1 MYQCPHCDLF
11 VRTVSKFHQH
21 YIAHEQTRV
30 FKCSKCVYTARH
42 RPDITKHIEESPKAT
57 HEGASWTFLA
67 RTLPENKYA
76 EYLKLDFVPEFS
88 SPSTTEDS
96 TIMGSCS
103 NKVHPKIKKEKSSS
117 NSEGI
122 IIYLLYQEKIV
133 MFIIFKEDKSSE
145 LGQPRQ
151 KKMRLESV
159 EDFEIGSGSYSE
171 GTKIANYNF
180 LFRKSQTVFI
190 VLTGQSTNDTDQS
203 ETSKLLDNV
212 LASSSFQKA
221 EGKRQQDEQN
231 ILEKQQTID
240 FMKKKL
246 HTLEE
251 INKLRLQELLQF
263 IERKKAI
270 ADRIERLV
278 GRKAALES
286 QIRICQCEV
295 LKLQLANT
303 KEEATKE
310 ALNSCQRKCDDLE
323 NQQEEV
329 DSSVSESRE
338 ELQEMNQKLAETKES
353 LAVVNQ
359 RVHFTKSNINEEESS
374 LRLFQESFTAA
385 MLKIRNV
392 EEVLLS
398 ALDDYVRGSSED
410 VIHPATVTST
420 PGKLINS
427 YSINFQCQYLSFL
440 QENNNVENW
449 TKKNYVI
456 IWMMPSNLS
465 LTK

>member
-1 MYQCPHCDLF
+1 M
-11 VRTVSKFHQH
+11 
-21 YIAHEQTRV
+21 
-30 FKCSKCVYTARH
+30 
-42 RPDITKHIEESPKAT
+42 
-57 HEGASWTFLA
+57 
-67 RTLPENKYA
+67 
-76 EYLKLDFVPEFS
+76 
-88 SPSTTEDS
+88 
-96 TIMGSCS
+96 
-103 NKVHPKIKKEKSSS
+103 
-117 NSEGI
+117 
-122 IIYLLYQEKIV
+122 
-133 MFIIFKEDKSSE
+133 
-145 LGQPRQ
+145 
-151 KKMRLESV
+151 
-159 EDFEIGSGSYSE
+159 
-171 GTKIANYNF
+171 
-180 LFRKSQTVFI
+180 
-190 VLTGQSTNDTDQS
+190 
-203 ETSKLLDNV
+203 

-221 EGKRQQDEQN
+221 EVKRQQDEQN
-231 ILEKQQTID
+231 ILEKQQSID

-246 HTLEE
+246 RTLEE

-263 IERKKAI
+263 IERKKTI
-270 ADRIERLV
+270 ADRIERLA

-286 QIRICQCEV
+286 QIRICQCEL

-323 NQQEEV
+323 NQQEEI

-374 LRLFQESFTAA
+374 LRLFQESFSAA

-410 VIHPATVTST
+410 VVHPATVTST

-427 YSINFQCQYLSFL
+427 YSINFQCQYCKFL
-440 QENNNVENW
+440 TGEQQRGELDKDELRHHLDDAEQLVADEVTNE
-449 TKKNYVI
+449 
-456 IWMMPSNLS
+456 MPRIKSKFTFIFSIGKMKTNCYLIVS
-465 LTK
+465 